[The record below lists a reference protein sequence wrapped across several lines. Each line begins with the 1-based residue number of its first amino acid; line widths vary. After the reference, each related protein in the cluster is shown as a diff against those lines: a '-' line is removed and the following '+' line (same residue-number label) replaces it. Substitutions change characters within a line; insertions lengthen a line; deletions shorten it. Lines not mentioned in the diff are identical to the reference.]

1 MFNRVSVIEWSSVW
15 AMYVV
20 NMHGFSIGHSETDP
34 DKR

>member
-1 MFNRVSVIEWSSVW
+1 MYNRVSVIEWSSVW

-20 NMHGFSIGHSETDP
+20 NVHGFDFEHSKTDQ